1 MIFHLVAAL
10 AMAGLTWTLG
20 WWGVA
25 LGAAIL
31 GWVYRDEGGRAWRV
45 ALAALEGWGMLLLF
59 DAVSGPLGRVASTLQ
74 GVMSIPSPL
83 LLLVTLLF
91 PALLS
96 WSAAA
101 GVSEL
106 ATIVSREQGDSTAI

>member
-10 AMAGLTWTLG
+10 AMAGLTWTFG

-25 LGAAIL
+25 IGGAIIGYA
-31 GWVYRDEGGRAWRV
+31 YRRNGGRAWRV
-45 ALAALEGWGMLLLF
+45 ALAAAEGWAILLVL
-59 DAVSGPLGRVASTLQ
+59 DIASGPFGSLASTLQ
-74 GVMSIPSPL
+74 AVMSIPSPA

-91 PALLS
+91 PALIG

-101 GVSEL
+101 VVAEL
-106 ATIVSREQGDSTAI
+106 ATLVHTSPTRAT